1 MASET
6 KNPQR
11 LALVRGVHTFIYI
24 VMATSTLLLVYA
36 GLTGDQG
43 WWLWVALGL
52 LAVETVVFAGNGMKC
67 PLTALAVSYGA
78 EKGYAFDTFLPERA
92 APRDTFRFFGSL
104 MLVGLVL
111 LALRWLGL
119 IDEVVREPLRT
130 SRSGR
135 NIRHGWNTRHA
146 RHCITLAPG
155 VMSQR
160 PSVPPALLCRW
171 TSFS

>member
-43 WWLWVALGL
+43 WWLWVVGAPSCRDRRVRGQRDE
-52 LAVETVVFAGNGMKC
+52 V
-67 PLTALAVSYGA
+67 PHLTLAVSYGA

-92 APRDTFRFFGSL
+92 TRHVPILRLADVGGSGPARAPV
-104 MLVGLVL
+104 VGTD
-111 LALRWLGL
+111 RMKSF
-119 IDEVVREPLRT
+119 REPLRT

-160 PSVPPALLCRW
+160 PSVPPGPVVPL